1 MDEDQSAV
9 VVDARR
15 GPLPDKDWAGIIVT
29 GSGSSVFDPD
39 PWIRAAGDFL
49 KRAAEKGSRIYG
61 VCFGHQL
68 IAQTFGG
75 KVERC
80 AGGWELGTAPIRI
93 LPDACDDE
101 LFAGVPV
108 TFVAQQTHR
117 DVVSELPPGA
127 VRLAENDH
135 ARVQAFRLGERVWGT
150 QFHPEFSRG
159 LMDDMVNCLA
169 ADLAEEKFVGKPRY
183 HTLTDWLLAGVRE
196 SPEASKCLANFVRL
210 MVLALVIFLAGVEG
224 CSTKQNGEV
233 LVNPMTGRL
242 VRCDLLKGEMAAK
255 CVDVAQ
261 KRGYVPPDKLTA
273 EQRARFK
280 SQSAVT
286 VETLTP
292 QEQRFLDQRGVLPP
306 DAIPSIP

>member
-1 MDEDQSAV
+1 
-9 VVDARR
+9 
-15 GPLPDKDWAGIIVT
+15 
-29 GSGSSVFDPD
+29 
-39 PWIRAAGDFL
+39 
-49 KRAAEKGSRIYG
+49 
-61 VCFGHQL
+61 
-68 IAQTFGG
+68 
-75 KVERC
+75 
-80 AGGWELGTAPIRI
+80 
-93 LPDACDDE
+93 
-101 LFAGVPV
+101 
-108 TFVAQQTHR
+108 
-117 DVVSELPPGA
+117 
-127 VRLAENDH
+127 
-135 ARVQAFRLGERVWGT
+135 
-150 QFHPEFSRG
+150 
-159 LMDDMVNCLA
+159 
-169 ADLAEEKFVGKPRY
+169 
-183 HTLTDWLLAGVRE
+183 VRE
-196 SPEASKCLANFVRL
+196 SPEAGKCLANFVRL

-242 VRCDLLKGEMAAK
+242 VRCDLLKGDMAAK